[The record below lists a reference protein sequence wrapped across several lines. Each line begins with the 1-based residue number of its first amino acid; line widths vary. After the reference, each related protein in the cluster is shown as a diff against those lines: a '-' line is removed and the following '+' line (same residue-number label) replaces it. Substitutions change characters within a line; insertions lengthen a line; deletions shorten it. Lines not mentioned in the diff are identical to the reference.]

1 MKAVKPTL
9 DTSLEEV
16 DDTEDI
22 VYEYGLPEEEEGGFE
37 STETTGS
44 VFSISTYLTWK
55 INSAWDLFY
64 ENKMLLG
71 DQTSQWAYYQNQDQL
86 HLGGIRYKFDINL

>member
-1 MKAVKPTL
+1 LAKKIFIQTVGKYMGKRDSVKFL
-9 DTSLEEV
+9 
-16 DDTEDI
+16 I
-22 VYEYGLPEEEEGGFE
+22 VQPGEEEEGGFE
-37 STETTGS
+37 SIETTGS